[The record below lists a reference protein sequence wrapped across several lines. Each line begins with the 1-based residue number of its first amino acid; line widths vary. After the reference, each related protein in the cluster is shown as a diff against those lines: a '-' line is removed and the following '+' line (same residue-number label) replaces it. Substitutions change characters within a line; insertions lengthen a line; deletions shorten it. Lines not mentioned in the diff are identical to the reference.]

1 MKLNLSVLS
10 FLNQAFVI
18 TRSSNLCLSQGHK
31 DSPVFSSRN
40 FIVLAFTFRPMS
52 HLKFYIGQGSV
63 FFFSFFAYMIILLV
77 QHHLLK
83 EFLLHIDIKLGKEIL
98 ELIAFWDY

>member
-1 MKLNLSVLS
+1 MKLNFSVLS

-63 FFFSFFAYMIILLV
+63 FSFSFV
-77 QHHLLK
+77 
-83 EFLLHIDIKLGKEIL
+83 HI
-98 ELIAFWDY
+98 